1 MRTTLQ
7 ILSWLTLFLLLGT
20 TGCISHIQWAHEAE
34 AIPPSSCVPDHPPTW
49 NDFSRQD
56 RSSPNTAQT
65 AVRFRIAQLYPPRLE
80 ARFDPEQSWVIP
92 EAIDSW
98 DPYVWETSQMLL
110 RHEQLHFAISCL
122 LVRQANVVLQNGGNL
137 QAMLELVRA
146 TAQRLNRQYDKDT
159 RHGVDLSRQADW
171 EQDVEQQLQEV
182 TKLE

>member
-1 MRTTLQ
+1 MRTSLQ
-7 ILSWLTLFLLLGT
+7 ILSWLTLFLLVGT

-34 AIPPSSCVPDHPPTW
+34 APVSPSCVPDHPPTW
-49 NDFSRQD
+49 DDYTRQI
-56 RSSPNTAQT
+56 RSSFPTAQT
-65 AVRFRIAQLYPPRLE
+65 AVGIRIAQLHPPRLE

-98 DPYVWETSQMLL
+98 DPYVWESSQMLL

-122 LVRQANVVLQNGGNL
+122 LVRQANVVLQSGGNL

-171 EQDVEQQLQEV
+171 ERDVEQQLQEV